1 MVMQLMVF
9 LISLSLVFGFPA
21 VSLAGN
27 TATHTVTVKVE
38 PINEIALTGGDVTLL
53 VTPDASDPD
62 SFGAEDDTSC
72 DLVWTSN
79 QTDQKITV
87 VSDLNSPKF
96 PLKATAQNVT
106 GGASAPEIT
115 LNTVSNDFVTGI
127 SRTNGRCDVSYAVDV
142 PEADEQGCDTHT
154 ITYTLSDS

>member
-27 TATHTVTVKVE
+27 TVTHTVTVKVE

-53 VTPDASDPD
+53 VTPDSSDPD
-62 SFGAEDDTSC
+62 SLKAQDDTSC
-72 DLVWTSN
+72 DLIWTSN
-79 QTDQKITV
+79 QADQKITV
-87 VSDLNSPKF
+87 ASDLHSPRF
-96 PLKATAQNVT
+96 PLKAAARNVT
-106 GGASAPEIT
+106 GGAPVPEIT
-115 LNTVSNDFVTGI
+115 LNTASNDFVTGI
-127 SRTNGRCDVSYAVDV
+127 SRTTGRCDVSYMVDV

>member
-9 LISLSLVFGFPA
+9 LISVSLIFVFPA

-38 PINEIALTGGDVTLL
+38 PINEIAITGGDVTLL
-53 VTPDASDPD
+53 VKPDASDPD
-62 SFGAEDDTSC
+62 SLQATDDTSC

-79 QTDQKITV
+79 QTDKKITV
-87 VSDLNSPKF
+87 ASDLHSPGF
-96 PLKATAQNVT
+96 PLKAAARNLT
-106 GGASAPEIT
+106 GGASAPETT
-115 LNTVSNDFVTGI
+115 LSTTPNDFVTGI
-127 SRTNGRCDVSYAVDV
+127 SRTTGMCDVRYMVDV
-142 PEADEQGCDTHT
+142 PEADVQGCDTHT